1 MDASVSIARTSA
13 AFAALV
19 VALLM
24 NLELPAIASEH
35 VVANPSTAISAA
47 TILAAPD
54 AWEGKEL
61 TLRGRVL
68 KVSRVV
74 FPNGRPYYTVL
85 VGDKGNALT
94 VFSWSRPSVEA
105 GDLVEA
111 VGVFHVW
118 RYNLHYMLAST
129 RITRLDKTR

>member
-1 MDASVSIARTSA
+1 VLIDRGGRVVGLVRGERDWQGEAARHLVSRLLAEGTSSV
-13 AFAALV
+13 V
-19 VALLM
+19 
-24 NLELPAIASEH
+24 
-35 VVANPSTAISAA
+35 AA

-68 KVSRVV
+68 KMSRAV

-85 VGDKGNALT
+85 VGEEGSALT
-94 VFSWSRPSVEA
+94 VFSWSRPSVGP

-118 RYNLHYMLAST
+118 RYNVHYMLAST